1 MGREVVLCPSTLG
14 RSEVRFYYCEVCGAD
29 AHSGDQVCQVLVL
42 VTTLGCPSTDSGVEM
57 VPSWV
62 LPKGKQYQQV
72 SDLNMAKIT
81 IVSDLNMA
89 KMTIVS
95 DLNMAKIQH

>member
-1 MGREVVLCPSTLG
+1 
-14 RSEVRFYYCEVCGAD
+14 
-29 AHSGDQVCQVLVL
+29 
-42 VTTLGCPSTDSGVEM
+42 M